1 MTILSELASTT
12 SEMTAGSPGG
22 ASPKVRLLTLK
33 DLDGRTRASRM
44 AKDIFETLVQER
56 GGADQMNAAQLE
68 AAETYA
74 VLTAMV
80 KSGLTGW
87 LDGQQVDA
95 VEIATIL
102 NARRREA
109 QAMGGPE
116 PRDITPSIHDYVA
129 SRVAKPVASHPD
141 ISQPTSTEATA

>member
-1 MTILSELASTT
+1 MTDVSATIASDACETQP
-12 SEMTAGSPGG
+12 GSAGG

-44 AKDIFETLVQER
+44 AKDIFETLVRER
-56 GGADQMNAAQLE
+56 GGPDQMNAAQLE

-116 PRDITPSIHDYVA
+116 PRNITPSLHEYLA
-129 SRVAKPVASHPD
+129 SRPAKPVASPSSTNHP
-141 ISQPTSTEATA
+141 TAKA

>member
-1 MTILSELASTT
+1 MSELHADTAVMQSGSASG
-12 SEMTAGSPGG
+12 AG
-22 ASPKVRLLTLK
+22 PKTRLLTLK

-44 AKDIFETLVQER
+44 AKDIFETLVRER

-87 LDGQQVDA
+87 LDGQQIDA
-95 VEIATIL
+95 TEIATIL

-116 PRDITPSIHDYVA
+116 PRDVTPSIHAFAAEYAA
-129 SRVAKPVASHPD
+129 SKAAAESH
-141 ISQPTSTEATA
+141 SSNHEGQTL